1 VHVRPT
7 TRLRRLLVVLL
18 ALLGLLATGSPGLAA
33 PADGRDPGGRHP
45 DATYLALGDSV
56 PFGYRGGEPPEV
68 YADAENLIG
77 YPELVAR
84 RLDLDL
90 VNASCPGETTAS
102 FTDETAQSNGCQNSL
117 GSDVGYR
124 DRFPLHVDYTG
135 AQLEYAVE
143 VLRENRDV
151 RLVTLQIGAND
162 ALICQRTIG
171 CDTPEEGAALAAQV
185 GRNVDRI
192 LGALRGE
199 GGYTGRIAVVT
210 YYALDYAD
218 PAGVQA
224 IQGLNAALAAA
235 AEAHGA
241 VVADGFAAFAP
252 RALAA
257 GGSSID
263 AGLVRPDDI
272 HPTRKGHRLLAR
284 AVVQAVGH

>member
-1 VHVRPT
+1 M
-7 TRLRRLLVVLL
+7 
-18 ALLGLLATGSPGLAA
+18 
-33 PADGRDPGGRHP
+33 
-45 DATYLALGDSV
+45 
-56 PFGYRGGEPPEV
+56 PFGYRPGEPPEV
-68 YADAENLIG
+68 YADAENLVG
-77 YPELVAR
+77 YPKFVAR
-84 RLDLDL
+84 WLDLDL
-90 VNASCPGETTAS
+90 LNASCPGETTAS
-102 FTDETAQSNGCQNSL
+102 FIDETAQSNGCQNSL

-124 DRFPLHVDYTG
+124 DRFPLHVDYAG

-143 VLRENRDV
+143 VLQENRDV
-151 RLVTLQIGAND
+151 QLVTLQIGAND
-162 ALICQRTIG
+162 AFICQQTIG

-185 GRNVDRI
+185 GRNVDRV

-241 VVADGFAAFAP
+241 VVADGFAAFTP

-263 AGLVRPDDI
+263 AGLVLPDDV

>member
-1 VHVRPT
+1 MPVRPT
-7 TRLRRLLVVLL
+7 TCVRRLVLLL
-18 ALLGLLATGSPGLAA
+18 ALLGLLATGSPALAG
-33 PADGRDPGGRHP
+33 PGDGRDPGGRP
-45 DATYLALGDSV
+45 PGATYLALGDSV
-56 PFGYRGGEPPEV
+56 PFGYRPGEPPEV
-68 YADAENLIG
+68 YADEGNLIG

-84 RLDLDL
+84 WLDLDL
-90 VNASCPGETTAS
+90 LNAGCPGETTAS
-102 FTDETAQSNGCQNSL
+102 FIDETAQSNGCQNSL

-124 DRFPLHVDYTG
+124 DRFPLHVDYAG

-143 VLRENRDV
+143 VLQEDRDV
-151 RLVTLQIGAND
+151 RLVTLQLGAND
-162 ALICQRTIG
+162 GFICQRTIG

-210 YYALDYAD
+210 YYALDYTD

-224 IQGLNAALAAA
+224 VQGLNAALAAA
-235 AEAHGA
+235 AGAHGA

-263 AGLVRPDDI
+263 AGLVLPDDI

>member
-1 VHVRPT
+1 MSVRPT
-7 TRLRRLLVVLL
+7 TRVRRLVLLL
-18 ALLGLLATGSPGLAA
+18 ALLGLLATGSPALAG
-33 PADGRDPGGRHP
+33 PGDGRDPGGRPP

-56 PFGYRGGEPPEV
+56 PFGYRPGEPPEV
-68 YADAENLIG
+68 YADEGNLIG

-84 RLDLDL
+84 WLDLDL
-90 VNASCPGETTAS
+90 LNASCPGETTAS
-102 FTDETAQSNGCQNSL
+102 FIDETAQSNGCQNSL

-124 DRFPLHVDYTG
+124 DRFPLHVDYAG

-143 VLRENRDV
+143 ALQENRDV
-151 RLVTLQIGAND
+151 RLVTLQLGAND
-162 ALICQRTIG
+162 GFICQRTIG

-210 YYALDYAD
+210 YYALDYTD

-235 AEAHGA
+235 AGAHGA

-263 AGLVRPDDI
+263 AGLVLPDDI
-272 HPTRKGHRLLAR
+272 HPTRRGHRLLAQ